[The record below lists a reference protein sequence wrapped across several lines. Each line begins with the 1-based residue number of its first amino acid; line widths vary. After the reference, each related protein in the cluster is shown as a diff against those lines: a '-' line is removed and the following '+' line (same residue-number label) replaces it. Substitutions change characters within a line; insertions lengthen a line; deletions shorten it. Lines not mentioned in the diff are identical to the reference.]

1 MVYNFVFLVNILK
14 KIRNHT
20 AEIISE
26 SQDFELPEEDLKMLL
41 E

>member
-1 MVYNFVFLVNILK
+1 MVCNFSFVVNILK
-14 KIRNHT
+14 KIRNLA